1 MKVIATT
8 LAVASAISAVLAQN
22 PIIQSP
28 AALVQCQPVLISF
41 SGGTAPYCIS
51 VLPGGQSSAAA
62 LETFPTQSGS
72 TYTWTVDL
80 AAGQDVTF
88 RISDST
94 GAVNYS
100 SQVPIQSSSDSPC
113 LNGGSSSA
121 GSSSAGTS
129 SSSSSSR
136 SSSSTSS
143 SSSSSSSTRSS
154 SSPSSS
160 PSSTGSSTTGMSTSG
175 TTTQSPSSSPTGA
188 ASSNYGVNAAAAV

>member
-100 SQVPIQSSSDSPC
+100 SQVPIQSSSDSSC

-121 GSSSAGTS
+121 GSSSAGT
-129 SSSSSSR
+129 SSSSR

-188 ASSNYGVNAAAAV
+188 ASSNCGVNAAAAV